1 MFTSNFWKQTTER
14 AIKTFVQAA
23 LALLGG
29 DGLGVLDVAWP
40 NVASVGAL
48 AALISV
54 LTSVATAGVGEPDD
68 PSAIRR

>member
-1 MFTSNFWKQTTER
+1 MFTSNFWKQAAER

-29 DGLGVLDVAWP
+29 DGLGVLDIAWP